1 MELLL
6 KTKQR
11 RIQWYSYPEIPY
23 LGVDPEKTKIL
34 RHLHPKEHGR
44 TGYNGQDR
52 EATYMYKYRWM
63 DTENGVNI
71 HNAILLRYKEG
82 WNNAISI

>member
-1 MELLL
+1 MEVLL

-11 RIQWYSYPEIPY
+11 RIHWQSDPEIQN

-34 RHLHPKEHGR
+34 RHLYPKDHGKTR
-44 TGYNGQDR
+44 YNGQDR
-52 EATYMYKYRWM
+52 EATSVYKYRWM

-71 HNAILLRYKEG
+71 HNAILLRHKEG
-82 WNNAISI
+82 WNNAISS